1 MYNLECPYEFHKFRE
16 KGSIN
21 NIQNDETGGRKV
33 EN

>member
-1 MYNLECPYEFHKFRE
+1 MYNPECPYEFHKFRE